1 MPAPLIGA
9 AAAAAARLV
18 AKKLAQRTT
27 GGIVGAGSKSVNPV
41 YQNTGST
48 IKINSNPNKTPAKGE
63 RNPTQNRLD
72 WDEKLEPWYDKF
84 GRPKPEVKKINSN
97 PSRGK

>member
-1 MPAPLIGA
+1 MALPLIA
-9 AAAAAARLV
+9 AGIAARAV
-18 AKKLAQRTT
+18 GKKLASRAA
-27 GGIVGAGSKSVNPV
+27 GGITGKGAKSVNPV
-41 YQNTGST
+41 YKNTGST

>member
-1 MPAPLIGA
+1 MAIPLIA
-9 AAAAAARLV
+9 AGVAARAV
-18 AKKLAQRTT
+18 AKKLATSAA
-27 GGIVGAGSKSVNPV
+27 GGITGKGAKNVNPV
-41 YQNTGST
+41 YKNTGT
-48 IKINSNPNKTPAKGE
+48 VKVNSNPNKTPAKGE

-97 PSRGK
+97 PRRSK